1 MFGSSVPLRRRRR
14 GPFDKGSE
22 KGIEGEGEGRAVGK
36 LGRRLGRGVGKE
48 GTAGSSLMT
57 APLSWVG
64 ARGWMSSLSVICW
77 SRTPRLI
84 CTAKSTVP
92 HFERLRGPIF
102 TRERKFGDFAVF
114 VFRVF
119 VFLFFFFSRTS
130 NALYVL
136 IKTETAERNGVLL
149 FLIAQLDGQRHFS
162 ATRFPE

>member
-119 VFLFFFFSRTS
+119 VFLFFFHERATHYTSLSRRRRPNEMGCCYS
-130 NALYVL
+130 
-136 IKTETAERNGVLL
+136 LL
-149 FLIAQLDGQRHFS
+149 LN
-162 ATRFPE
+162 